1 MRTMMRKVITLQQV
15 VTSLLAATILRA
27 ETLQV
32 ATLQQA
38 VRTAE
43 LREPK
48 APEMVNN
55 PE

>member
-1 MRTMMRKVITLQQV
+1 MAITSLQVITSLQEATLQQV
-15 VTSLLAATILRA
+15 VTLQLA
-27 ETLQV
+27 E
-32 ATLQQA
+32 TLQQA

>member
-1 MRTMMRKVITLQQV
+1 MRKVITLQQV
-15 VTSLLAATILRA
+15 ATPLQEA
-27 ETLQV
+27 TLQLAEAPLQA